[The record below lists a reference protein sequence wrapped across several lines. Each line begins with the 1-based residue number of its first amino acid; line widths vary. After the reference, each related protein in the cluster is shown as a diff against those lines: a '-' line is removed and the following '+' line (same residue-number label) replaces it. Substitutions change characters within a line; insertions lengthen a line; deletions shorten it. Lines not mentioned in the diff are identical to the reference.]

1 MLLTKEYDVFIFF
14 LPKEVKWAVLV
25 VVLGQKLLHFT
36 AG

>member
-1 MLLTKEYDVFIFF
+1 MLLTKEYDVFFF
-14 LPKEVKWAVLV
+14 LSKEVKWAVLV